1 MGLKNWKDFNKNP
14 GSHKFIFRSTQ
25 EPLLS
30 LQRLWRLHGSSV
42 LSVASRCVNRLWQE
56 MAPTAVGSCI
66 QVYGGSWGATGISFF
81 VIKGDRRRSFSPQ
94 GGQHKQGRTSRSHS
108 YFLLLPHICGSSPW
122 EFSLAV
128 SPSPYLL
135 FPNTAMSPSLFLGES
150 VVPSRFVPPLRWH
163 PFSEGDL
170 IVLLLTN
177 LCYPMCQ
184 RILKIVNDCMR
195 IYNEKICTMVENV

>member
-1 MGLKNWKDFNKNP
+1 MARNGTHCCRLLHPGVRRQLRCNW
-14 GSHKFIFRSTQ
+14 H
-25 EPLLS
+25 LL
-30 LQRLWRLHGSSV
+30 
-42 LSVASRCVNRLWQE
+42 
-56 MAPTAVGSCI
+56 
-66 QVYGGSWGATGISFF
+66 F
-81 VIKGDRRRSFSPQ
+81 VIKGDRWRSFSPQ

-135 FPNTAMSPSLFLGES
+135 FPNTALSPSLFLGES

-163 PFSEGDL
+163 PFSEGDF

-184 RILKIVNDCMR
+184 RILKTVNDCMR
-195 IYNEKICTMVENV
+195 IYNEKICTMVKMCKSCRQE

>member
-1 MGLKNWKDFNKNP
+1 MQLASPF
-14 GSHKFIFRSTQ
+14 
-25 EPLLS
+25 LLS
-30 LQRLWRLHGSSV
+30 KETGGGASLPRGDSTNRAEHLGVILTFYFFLTSVDPLPGNSLLQSLH
-42 LSVASRCVNRLWQE
+42 LL
-56 MAPTAVGSCI
+56 
-66 QVYGGSWGATGISFF
+66 ISF
-81 VIKGDRRRSFSPQ
+81 
-94 GGQHKQGRTSRSHS
+94 
-108 YFLLLPHICGSSPW
+108 
-122 EFSLAV
+122 
-128 SPSPYLL
+128 